1 MHTPDGVGGGLLSP
15 GFDKSHWGERGMVLS
30 GLTRSAFTQVTSNE
44 FIRRSLIMPP
54 INRYKRTD

>member
-30 GLTRSAFTQVTSNE
+30 GLTKSAFTQVTSNK
-44 FIRRSLIMPP
+44 FIGRSLI
-54 INRYKRTD
+54 ISQIGQS